1 MKYYVFEGRN
11 IGIKGKPEFV
21 ETVMFATDDKMEAS
35 KFEDELRKTYK
46 DRTIVDC
53 YVKSEEEIDRAKRAK
68 ERYEALSEE
77 QKHEF
82 ITVDGRTYIKAL
94 YEHKN
99 VK

>member
-1 MKYYVFEGRN
+1 MKYYVFECRNVGR
-11 IGIKGKPEFV
+11 IGNPQFV

-35 KFEDELRKTYK
+35 KFENELRKTYK

-68 ERYEALSEE
+68 ERYEALTEA